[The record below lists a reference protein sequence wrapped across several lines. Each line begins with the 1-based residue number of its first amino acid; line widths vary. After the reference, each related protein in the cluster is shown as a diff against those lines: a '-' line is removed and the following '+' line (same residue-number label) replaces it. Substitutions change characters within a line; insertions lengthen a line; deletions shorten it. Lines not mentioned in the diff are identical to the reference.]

1 MTTAFISY
9 AAVDKDA
16 HDQIAIWQRQG
27 LLGRVPIGYEPPD
40 WRPTDFSD
48 RFPTSS
54 QLTGADKVILVVGE
68 KTNKYLQIGTELD
81 AAIAAGQEIIWVKNP
96 GAASHDVPSAAAAIP
111 ETPFTAAD
119 LQGAL

>member
-27 LLGRVPIGYEPPD
+27 ALGRIVIGYEPPD
-40 WRPTDFSD
+40 WRPTDFND
-48 RFPTSS
+48 TFPLSS
-54 QLTGADKVILVVGE
+54 QLRGADKVILVVGE
-68 KTNKYLQIGTELD
+68 KTNKYVAIDAELTE
-81 AAIAAGQEIIWVKNP
+81 AVSAGLEIIWVKNP
-96 GAASHDVPSAAAAIP
+96 GAASHDVPAAASAIA

-119 LQGAL
+119 LQAAL